1 MKAYLIE
8 PQTQTVSVQD
18 FDGQPHSLYTLFGS
32 LLVDTHEVL
41 KRHNVYSAAE
51 AFEKGEKGFFL
62 GEKLLFGKTL
72 VTGREGFE
80 DIDAAILPEELETLV
95 MYDLPAFYEKVLAL
109 LPKDFSFSE
118 RYMLQAGDMQEAVNP
133 EWVFYVFNMA
143 DEATKNYFLNH
154 LEETVVR
161 KNDIHAYLKKM
172 GEIAVKSMGQ

>member
-1 MKAYLIE
+1 MKAYLIDPE
-8 PQTQTVSVQD
+8 TQTISVQD

-41 KRHNVYSAAE
+41 NQHNVYSATE
-51 AFEKGEKGFFL
+51 AFEKGEKGYFL

-72 VTGREGFE
+72 VTGLEGFE
-80 DIDAAILPEELETLV
+80 DIDAAITPEELRALV
-95 MYDLPAFYEKVLAL
+95 MYDLPAFYEKTLAL

-118 RYMLQAGDMQEAVNP
+118 SYTMQAEGIKEIVNP

-154 LEETVVR
+154 LEETVIQ
-161 KNDIHAYLKKM
+161 KNDVHGYLKKM
-172 GEIAVKSMGQ
+172 GEIAIKSMG